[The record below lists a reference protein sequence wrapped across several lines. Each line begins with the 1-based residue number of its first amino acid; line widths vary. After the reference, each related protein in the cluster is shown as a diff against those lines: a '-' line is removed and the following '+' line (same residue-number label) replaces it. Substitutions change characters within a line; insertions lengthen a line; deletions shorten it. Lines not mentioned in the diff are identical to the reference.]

1 SSAANGDMM
10 TIREIIDMCE
20 ARLVQLDG
28 RRTSA
33 TSLGDIRQVQQIDA
47 EKEETQTTL
56 NQLRTLLA

>member
-1 SSAANGDMM
+1 MM

-20 ARLVQLDG
+20 ARLVQLDL

-56 NQLRTLLA
+56 NQLRTLLS